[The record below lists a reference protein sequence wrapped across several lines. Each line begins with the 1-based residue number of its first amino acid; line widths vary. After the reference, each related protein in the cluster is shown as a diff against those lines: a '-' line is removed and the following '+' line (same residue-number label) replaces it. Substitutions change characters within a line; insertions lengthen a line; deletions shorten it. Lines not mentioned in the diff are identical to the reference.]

1 MIIDIL
7 MIFLTILTIY
17 GFFQYEEWF
26 LNSRFINNKKCKS
39 KKCKFLKFI
48 AKVYFFPEV
57 KGGSY
62 VNINL
67 PKNKEIF
74 GIGYLRMS
82 LFVFI
87 IVFGT
92 IVLFHGYSHNQ
103 EMNFIN
109 GNNPNLITV
118 TGKLNKV
125 RNKNKKAMYIYIE
138 GHADNP
144 LTVTL
149 KRINNTNLKKYIGQS
164 AYIKKYYVGL
174 KQDKRIAL
182 LKINNETLISLND
195 TKNYVGNKN
204 NKLIYGYILI
214 ILGLFLPWWRYR
226 LYGFNGIDE
235 LIQVDKEIKK
245 RGLNDMEAL
254 DNIEEIINT
263 VRQNNLIIKEK

>member
-144 LTVTL
+144 LTITL

-182 LKINNETLISLND
+182 LKLIM
-195 TKNYVGNKN
+195 
-204 NKLIYGYILI
+204 
-214 ILGLFLPWWRYR
+214 RH
-226 LYGFNGIDE
+226 
-235 LIQVDKEIKK
+235 
-245 RGLNDMEAL
+245 
-254 DNIEEIINT
+254 
-263 VRQNNLIIKEK
+263 